1 VGIAITAV
9 LLYILIAEFGGISA
23 SDNRWKILGLVAGV
37 IVLEALTRAVADSWL
52 ISLVAVAVV
61 AAILA
66 MALVLWL
73 KVERIAALKVAGLFF
88 SIRLAL
94 AFVMS
99 WLFAA

>member
-1 VGIAITAV
+1 
-9 LLYILIAEFGGISA
+9 
-23 SDNRWKILGLVAGV
+23 
-37 IVLEALTRAVADSWL
+37 
-52 ISLVAVAVV
+52 
-61 AAILA
+61 
-66 MALVLWL
+66 LVLWL